1 MQHKQYKQIS
11 NKYSI
16 LWIMTETSKTVQT
29 DYTTA
34 LQTEQLI
41 YLFNAYIAYIA
52 THWSTRCEH

>member
-1 MQHKQYKQIS
+1 
-11 NKYSI
+11 
-16 LWIMTETSKTVQT
+16 MTETSKTVQT

-52 THWSTRCEH
+52 THWSTRCEHQQLPSIKNIQTRPLR

>member
-1 MQHKQYKQIS
+1 
-11 NKYSI
+11 
-16 LWIMTETSKTVQT
+16 MTETSKTVQT